1 MSPDTARLHLLFD
14 LERQDVSGCYEAA
27 AAAFVD
33 EYLLDENAPPG
44 ILPHFMSSLLEAN
57 ADELHSNQGAWHVH
71 DVLILACVYMP
82 VQRALC
88 SVYKERRSCS
98 HLQLVAPMLN
108 MLGYITRPD
117 LTAVQELLE
126 CGESEAAVVR
136 MLAALYAKQADVLQ
150 EQERALDDPVLEVF
164 AESAGTTHKP
174 PAWLD
179 TLLYLV
185 DQNGGRGIRHLIQPS
200 SILSS
205 ETWSAACGKL
215 SFRQRLSVYRDRGH
229 DYDDTRS
236 EGGDSVSSDKTAIP
250 YDHPDEETNSV
261 DLTLPRSRDE
271 EENRRRRTDDFVY
284 SGLLNIKAYEKECA
298 SGGPVDLFLDER
310 LDTVLDSNF
319 LQQER
324 YLTFAEDQP
333 LKDKDETSSV
343 STEDNCGV
351 GEDEMNTTR
360 KSQGVTVHLEHDQN
374 DHVILR
380 PYQEKLLHPAR
391 EGKNVM
397 IMLPTGTGKT
407 YVVLKYVQ
415 EFLSK
420 NKRARVVFLAPKIKL
435 AEQQYH
441 RFEHYFPAST
451 YFRCGRSR
459 SSDEPF
465 SQLLDTH
472 RVFVLTPQCLVEA
485 IQANEVLITDFSL
498 IVLDECHHAIR
509 KHPYK
514 VLMDHYMNAKFGT
527 ESKESHLPQMYQ
539 RALILNEDC
548 ESQYALNYLQD
559 QIREMEEA
567 ESVGDTDRQMTAEF
581 KDQFQNLNAAC
592 NDPEDYNPKL
602 AKLENILCRL
612 MDKYQDKVACMVF
625 VRTLELSRAIQQ
637 WMEGHHELKQLNPG
651 RITGNRKPVSDGGMS
666 RNALAEVMHDFNTG
680 KHKIVV
686 CTSAAEEGLDFQSCN
701 IVIRYDYV
709 TSMVS
714 MVQTRGRARK
724 KDSEYCVLGAP
735 SCGNVNKEMTNV
747 AAEQLMNEAVDEFQR
762 LVNANPNHYRDEMRE
777 RQKRDWTETQR
788 EAEAKKILA
797 ELHRAKAEGAV
808 YNLSCRKC
816 KTHAC
821 VSTDFRL
828 YATSN
833 RINISKTF
841 RQKFRAIEKQRPADV
856 IYNNLKLLGEVQCA
870 GCSFHWGRLAMYIP
884 TGLEFPLI
892 KLDNFILQ
900 DAVTQ
905 KTVPKKLKWS

>member
-1 MSPDTARLHLLFD
+1 MDPGANSAGGCTDGARAQGFSRVQPGAETRRSNPDPSEHLVLRSALQSMRSLLGQLGLQPCRVLCFMRQKPDFRQFPDTARLHLLFD

-205 ETWSAACGKL
+205 ETWSAAC
-215 SFRQRLSVYRDRGH
+215 
-229 DYDDTRS
+229 DDTRS

-527 ESKESHLPQMYQ
+527 ESKESHLPQVIGLTASPGVGPAGNVEEAVDHLRELCSNMNIEQMCTVENKSELMEMHMCKRRAKDGFRHVVESLMTSIEERMVMCPYVENYVDKEGLRTCLTAPASCRGLLSYTHWANALHSKLVDFVQDTETYKMLFSSTEMLLMYQ

-714 MVQTRGRARK
+714 MVQTR
-724 KDSEYCVLGAP
+724 
-735 SCGNVNKEMTNV
+735 
-747 AAEQLMNEAVDEFQR
+747 
-762 LVNANPNHYRDEMRE
+762 
-777 RQKRDWTETQR
+777 
-788 EAEAKKILA
+788 
-797 ELHRAKAEGAV
+797 
-808 YNLSCRKC
+808 
-816 KTHAC
+816 
-821 VSTDFRL
+821 
-828 YATSN
+828 
-833 RINISKTF
+833 
-841 RQKFRAIEKQRPADV
+841 
-856 IYNNLKLLGEVQCA
+856 
-870 GCSFHWGRLAMYIP
+870 
-884 TGLEFPLI
+884 
-892 KLDNFILQ
+892 
-900 DAVTQ
+900 
-905 KTVPKKLKWS
+905 